1 MTIHIQSPFEWG
13 WDRLKASVLGI
24 GSTKPDEYWPEA
36 NLHPGVPVVR
46 RIGIADL
53 KVALARGFDDFGAN
67 RDDVIFMCII
77 YPVVGLILGR
87 LAFGYGMLPLLFP
100 LAAGFTL
107 VGPLAASGLNEMSR
121 RREQSG
127 HATWMDAFG
136 VLHSPSLVAIA
147 QLGALLIVIFLLW
160 LVVAD
165 AIYNVTLGPERPVSI
180 ASFANDVFTTHA
192 GWVLIG
198 VGVGVGFLFAVV
210 VLAISVVSFPLL
222 LDRPV
227 AVATALRT
235 SIRAVIANPGTMA
248 IWGLIIA
255 GGLVIGSIPFFLG
268 LVIVLPV
275 LGHATWHLYRR
286 VVAP

>member
-13 WDRLKASVLGI
+13 WDRLKASISGI
-24 GSTKPDEYWPEA
+24 GSAKPDEYWSQA
-36 NLHPGVPVVR
+36 NLHLGVPVVR

-53 KVALARGFDDFGAN
+53 KIALAKGFDDFGAN
-67 RDDVIFMCII
+67 RDDVIFMCVI
-77 YPVVGLILGR
+77 YPIIGLVLGR

-107 VGPLAASGLNEMSR
+107 VGPLAAMGLNEMSR
-121 RREQSG
+121 RRELG
-127 HATWMDAFG
+127 AHVTWMDAFG
-136 VLHSPSLVAIA
+136 VLHSPSIVAIA
-147 QLGALLIVIFLLW
+147 QLSALLIVIFVLW

-165 AIYNVTLGPERPVSI
+165 TIYNVTLGPEPPVSI
-180 ASFANDVFTTHA
+180 SAFAHDVLATNA

-198 VGVGVGFLFAVV
+198 AGVGVGFLFAVA

-222 LDRPV
+222 LDRNV
-227 AVATALRT
+227 DVATALLT
-235 SIRAVIANPGTMA
+235 SIRAVLANPGTMA

>member
-13 WDRLKASVLGI
+13 WDRLKASISGI
-24 GSTKPDEYWPEA
+24 GSAKPDEYWSQA
-36 NLHPGVPVVR
+36 NLRLGVPVVR
-46 RIGIADL
+46 RIGVADL
-53 KVALARGFDDFGAN
+53 KIALAKGFDDFGAN
-67 RDDVIFMCII
+67 RDDVIFICVI
-77 YPVVGLILGR
+77 YPIIGLVLGR

-107 VGPLAASGLNEMSR
+107 VGPLAAMGLNEMSR
-121 RREQSG
+121 RREQG
-127 HATWMDAFG
+127 AHVTWMDAFG
-136 VLHSPSLVAIA
+136 VLHSPSIVAIA
-147 QLGALLIVIFLLW
+147 QLSALLIVIFVLW

-165 AIYNVTLGPERPVSI
+165 TIYNVTLGPEPPVSI
-180 ASFANDVFTTHA
+180 SAFAHDVLTTNA

-198 VGVGVGFLFAVV
+198 AGVGVGFLFAVA

-222 LDRPV
+222 LDRNVDV
-227 AVATALRT
+227 AMALLT
-235 SIRAVIANPGTMA
+235 SIRAVLSNPGTMA